1 MEPTFS
7 EFRKA
12 MAARLR
18 RARGELSQVQLAE
31 LTRYTQQMI
40 SRYENGRIP
49 KSFWFLAGL
58 SEAGIDVDWLLTGR
72 RRRRA
77 GKTRL
82 ARRPPS

>member
-1 MEPTFS
+1 MDRS
-7 EFRKA
+7 YKKFRKELA
-12 MAARLR
+12 DRLR
-18 RARGELSQVQLAE
+18 RARGDLSQDQLAE

-40 SRYENGRIP
+40 SRYENGRVP
-49 KSFWFLAGL
+49 KAFWFLAGL

-82 ARRPPS
+82 PRG